1 MARKQSSFNYDDLD
15 SATQDFLRQKEGE
28 INPLLDRRQLLY
40 RYRIGKKL
48 VEVQKFLEEKKE
60 NCYYPW
66 LKEVFTI
73 PPSTIDEH
81 TYCYTYTNEYLGGIA
96 ALEANPKIKY
106 SVLFKL
112 GRPKTPEN
120 IKQQFAVRI
129 KSGEEVTHQQLTV
142 LLGNTVQL
150 KEISWQTY
158 EAILEEMGEGY
169 AARLA
174 YNKGTLS

>member
-1 MARKQSSFNYDDLD
+1 MARKQSSFNYDELD

-129 KSGEEVTHQQLTV
+129 NSGEEVTHQEVQQSIDA
-142 LLGNTVQL
+142 LLKTIPSNQIDDL
-150 KEISWQTY
+150 EKPLIEIKDLLNSQDNKE
-158 EAILEEMGEGY
+158 
-169 AARLA
+169 
-174 YNKGTLS
+174 